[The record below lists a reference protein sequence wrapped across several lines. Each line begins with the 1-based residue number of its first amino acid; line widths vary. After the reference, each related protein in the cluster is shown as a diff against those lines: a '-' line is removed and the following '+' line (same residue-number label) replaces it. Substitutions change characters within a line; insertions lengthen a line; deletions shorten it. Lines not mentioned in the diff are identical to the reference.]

1 MAYVMEED
9 FTNMICALFVMAV
22 FFVEGANLVVPCRE
36 NSNFKCLIS
45 WFSSFFKGFIG
56 AGWLTGIVMRRHRA
70 SIFKVRGAW
79 KGNMVFGG

>member
-22 FFVEGANLVVPCRE
+22 FFVEGANLEVPCRE
-36 NSNFKCLIS
+36 NSNFKCVIS

-56 AGWLTGIVMRRHRA
+56 AGWPTGSVSVRRRA
-70 SIFKVRGAW
+70 SISKLRGA
-79 KGNMVFGG
+79 